1 MLAQLAR
8 QIQVRRAA
16 RAHGEDVGDE
26 DDAEDGP
33 RVVLPDDCHVQ

>member
-8 QIQVRRAA
+8 QIQLRRAA
-16 RAHGEDVGDE
+16 QGRGEAVAEEEDE
-26 DDAEDGP
+26 EDGS